1 MSVYKAIAAVM
12 TDLAKEGIAK
22 TQTNTFD
29 KYKFRGIDEVYNTL
43 APLLSKHGLLILPR
57 VLERTSEERIS
68 KENKA
73 VFYITVKV
81 EFDFVA
87 ANDGS
92 KHVVCAYGEAMDRG
106 DKGTNKAMT
115 AAYKYALFEAF
126 CIPTEG
132 SDDADRETH
141 EVMPKISPTMGVWES
156 MSEESQE
163 YLARSAEKV
172 REFLQSGPNGA
183 AGAVSYLETLQLD
196 ADEKVAIWTRFD
208 SKERAAMKKATAM
221 EKAA

>member
-57 VLERTSEERIS
+57 VLERTSEERVS

-141 EVMPKISPTMGVWES
+141 EVMPKVSPTEGVWES

-163 YLARSAEKV
+163 YLAQSAEKV
-172 REFLQSGPNGA
+172 REYLQSGPNGA
-183 AGAVSYLETLQLD
+183 AGAVSYLETLGLD

-208 SKERAAMKKATAM
+208 SKERAAMKKATEM
-221 EKAA
+221 GKAA